1 MNTDTLRTL
10 EHIAQSL
17 GAQTDEMPEDRR
29 AFFEGLNALATQDVA
44 QAHEHFR
51 GAVRSCAPPFDMLSV
66 LALSEC
72 ERLMGKDGRA
82 LRRLQGITTDPQAS
96 VIMQQM
102 AIRAQIH
109 IYNTRQDERMVEQL
123 QTKLDALSQG

>member
-1 MNTDTLRTL
+1 
-10 EHIAQSL
+10 
-17 GAQTDEMPEDRR
+17 
-29 AFFEGLNALATQDVA
+29 
-44 QAHEHFR
+44 
-51 GAVRSCAPPFDMLSV
+51 MLSV